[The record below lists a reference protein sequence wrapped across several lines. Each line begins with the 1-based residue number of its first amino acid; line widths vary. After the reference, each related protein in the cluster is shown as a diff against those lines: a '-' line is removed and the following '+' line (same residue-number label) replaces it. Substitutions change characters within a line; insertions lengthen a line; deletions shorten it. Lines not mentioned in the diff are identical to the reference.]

1 MTLLT
6 FTMKHNDESIQDL
19 ILGLQ
24 FVGASCFL
32 GAALLGASTLYSGHA
47 ASAREKVNARP
58 PGSVVHVYQAPSQTE
73 GEICAQK
80 SLKDKRETSC
90 DDDH

>member
-1 MTLLT
+1 
-6 FTMKHNDESIQDL
+6 MKHNDESIQDL

-24 FVGASCFL
+24 FVGVSCFL
-32 GAALLGASTLYSGHA
+32 GAALLAASSIYSGHA

-58 PGSVVHVYQAPSQTE
+58 PGSVVHVYQPPSQTE

-80 SLKDKRETSC
+80 APEDKRGTSC
-90 DDDH
+90 DNDH

>member
-1 MTLLT
+1 
-6 FTMKHNDESIQDL
+6 MKNNDDSIQDL

-47 ASAREKVNARP
+47 VSARERVNARA
-58 PGSVVHVYQAPSQTE
+58 PGSVVHVYQAASQAE
-73 GEICAQK
+73 VENCAQK
-80 SLKDKRETSC
+80 ALKDNRGTSC
-90 DDDH
+90 DNND